1 MTTCTTMSSPPRSS
15 VSATSGDPLRDIM
28 RLVHELI
35 GVELADAK
43 RPMAIARLGKR
54 LRQLGLEIADYA
66 RLVRNDRLEQVA
78 LIDLMT
84 TNHTAW
90 WRESTHFIDLQKRL
104 LPEVLTRAAAH
115 GHPPRL
121 RIWCAAA
128 ATGEEPYSIALCIHK
143 VMGHLPA
150 LDAAVLATD
159 ISTQALAKARAG
171 NYSAERIAGL
181 DQSDRMLALQS
192 EGAGTRRRWVVRN
205 ELRRLVQFA
214 RLNLIDE
221 WSMRGPFDAIF
232 CRNVM
237 IYFDKATQARLVA
250 RLLKLLRP
258 GGSLYVGHAES
269 LANIGIRLRQAGPSI
284 HLAP

>member
-1 MTTCTTMSSPPRSS
+1 MTSRSRPS
-15 VSATSGDPLRDIM
+15 LSHTSADPLGDIM
-28 RLVHELI
+28 RLVHKLVGIEL
-35 GVELADAK
+35 VEAK
-43 RPMAIARLGKR
+43 RPMAIARLSKR
-54 LRQLGLEIADYA
+54 LRQLGLEIPAYA
-66 RLVRNDRLEQVA
+66 RLVQSDRLEQVA

-90 WRESTHFIDLQKRL
+90 WRESAHFIDLQKRL
-104 LPEVLTRAAAH
+104 LPEVMKKAVAR
-115 GHPPRL
+115 GQPPRV

-143 VMGHLPA
+143 VMGRLPV

-171 NYSAERIAGL
+171 DYSAERVADL
-181 DQSDRMLALQS
+181 DQSDRNLALKS
-192 EGAGTRRRWVVRN
+192 EVRGTRRKWVVRD
-205 ELRRLVQFA
+205 EMRRLVQFA
-214 RLNLIDE
+214 RLNLMDE
-221 WSMRGPFDAIF
+221 WPMRGPFDAIF

-237 IYFDKATQARLVA
+237 IYFDRATQARLVP

-269 LANIGIRLRQAGPSI
+269 LASIGIRLQQAGPSI

>member
-1 MTTCTTMSSPPRSS
+1 
-15 VSATSGDPLRDIM
+15 M
-28 RLVHELI
+28 RLVHELVGI
-35 GVELADAK
+35 ELVDAK
-43 RPMAIARLGKR
+43 RPMVVARLGKR
-54 LRQLGLEIADYA
+54 LRQLGLELAAYA
-66 RLVRNDRLEQVA
+66 RLVRKDRQEQVA

-90 WRESTHFIDLQKRL
+90 WRESAHFTDLQKRL
-104 LPEVLTRAAAH
+104 LPEVLSMAAAR
-115 GHPPRL
+115 GQPPKL

-143 VMGHLPA
+143 VMGQLPV

-171 NYSAERIAGL
+171 IYSEERVADL
-181 DQSDRMLALQS
+181 DPSDRTLALRS
-192 EGAGTRRRWVVRN
+192 EGSAAQRRWVVRD
-205 ELRRLVQFA
+205 EVRRLVQFA
-214 RLNLIDE
+214 RLNLIGE

-237 IYFDKATQARLVA
+237 IYFDQATQARLVD